1 MNGKKRPTAIR
12 CCQPF
17 HDVMRAVA
25 NRFFSTLCTF
35 RSKKLF
41 TFHDVMSAVAN
52 RFFSTLCTFRSKK
65 LFTFHSSLFTAERPI
80 AHARGGAQCRDDGGD
95 DAADDLEDGLPRF
108 LVFHGIRCFLV
119 G

>member
-17 HDVMRAVA
+17 HDVKSAVA
-25 NRFFSTLCTF
+25 LRATLCTF

-41 TFHDVMSAVAN
+41 TFH
-52 RFFSTLCTFRSKK
+52 F
-65 LFTFHSSLFTAERPI
+65 SLFTSEGPV
-80 AHARGGAQCRDDGGD
+80 AHAAGGAQSRDDGGD

-108 LVFHGIRCFLV
+108 LFHGVKWFLV